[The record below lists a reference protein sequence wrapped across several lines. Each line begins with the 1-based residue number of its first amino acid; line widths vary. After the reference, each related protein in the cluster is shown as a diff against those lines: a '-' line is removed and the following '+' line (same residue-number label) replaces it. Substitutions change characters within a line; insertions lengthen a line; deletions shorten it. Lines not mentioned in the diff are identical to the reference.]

1 MTDKTKL
8 PVTEEKDAVEKV
20 TGFWNQYSKQILIA
34 IAAIV
39 IVAGGIFGY
48 NYFISAPNEK
58 KASEAI
64 RYAEDFYRKD
74 SLKMALEGDNLNPG
88 FLKIISRYSGTKA
101 ANLAQFYAGSCYLSL
116 GDFKNAVKHLE
127 DFSTSEPLVKAR
139 AKALLGDAN
148 SELGKKE
155 EAVKLYKEAG
165 TIFEKDDYYS
175 PQYLVRAA
183 FLYETM
189 GKPKDAI
196 EVCKMIKEK
205 YPQFKEVDI
214 DKYLGKLGDV
224 E

>member
-8 PVTEEKDAVEKV
+8 PVTEERDAVEKV

-34 IAAIV
+34 IAAII
-39 IVAGGIFGY
+39 IVVGGIFGY
-48 NYFISAPNEK
+48 NYFISGPNEK
-58 KASEAI
+58 KASEAM

-74 SLKMALEGDNLNPG
+74 SVKLALNGDNLNPG
-88 FLKIISRYSGTKA
+88 FIKIISKYSGTKA
-101 ANLAQFYAGSCYLSL
+101 ANLAQFYAGSCYMTM
-116 GDFKNAVKHLE
+116 GDYKNAIKYLE

-165 TIFEKDDYYS
+165 TTFEQDDYYS

-196 EVCKMIKEK
+196 EVYNLIKEK
-205 YPQFKEVDI
+205 YPQYKEIDI
-214 DKYLGKLGDV
+214 DKYRARLGDT

>member
-101 ANLAQFYAGSCYLSL
+101 ANLAQCYAGSCYLSL

>member
-8 PVTEEKDAVEKV
+8 PVTEERDAVEKV

-39 IVAGGIFGY
+39 IVVAGIFGY
-48 NYFISAPNEK
+48 NNFISGPNEK
-58 KASEAI
+58 KASEAM

-74 SLKMALEGDNLNPG
+74 SVRLALNGDNLNPG
-88 FLKIISRYSGTKA
+88 FIKIINKYSGTKA
-101 ANLAQFYAGSCYLSL
+101 ANLAHFYAGSCYMAM
-116 GDFKNAVKHLE
+116 GDYKNAIKYLE

-165 TIFEKDDYYS
+165 TTFEQDEYYS

-196 EVCKMIKEK
+196 EVYNLIKEK
-205 YPQFKEVDI
+205 YPQYKEIDI
-214 DKYLGKLGDV
+214 DKYRAKLGDS

>member
-1 MTDKTKL
+1 MTDKSKL

-34 IAAIV
+34 VTAIV
-39 IVAGGIFGY
+39 VVAAGLFGY

-74 SLKMALEGDNLNPG
+74 SLKLALNGDNLNPG
-88 FLKIISRYSGTKA
+88 FLKIISKYGGTKA
-101 ANLAQFYAGSCYLSL
+101 ANLAQFYAGSCYLNM
-116 GDFKNAVKHLE
+116 GDFKNAIKYLE

-148 SELGKKE
+148 SELGKKD

-165 TIFEKDDYYS
+165 AIFEKDDYFS

-183 FLYETM
+183 YLYEDM

-196 EVCKMIKEK
+196 EVLKSIKTK
-205 YPQFKEVDI
+205 YPNYKEVDI
-214 DKYLGKLGDV
+214 DKLLGKLGDT